1 MFIFAIYY
9 DMYFYFHHIKGI
21 GHLDLKVFL

>member
-9 DMYFYFHHIKGI
+9 DLYFYFHHIKGI
-21 GHLDLKVFL
+21 RHLDLKALL